1 MLLGQGITEFQ
12 ESVQAIKEIG
22 YAGWIISENFY
33 CRPNLMTDGEDPVSL
48 AKKMWK
54 HSNRLLERR
63 NPK

>member
-33 CRPNLMTDGEDPVSL
+33 CRPNLMTDGEGPVSL
-48 AKKMWK
+48 AEKDVETLK
-54 HSNRLLERR
+54 SAFGDA
-63 NPK
+63 